1 MSLRIDEIVKRLY
14 EVKPQIGTIAILDLE
29 TTGFEKDARIIEIGA
44 IGLSFDGFDVRI
56 KTFEELINPGVPIT
70 SRITEVTGI
79 TNEELKTAR
88 GDEVYDDFHR
98 WLMQLAPSKCVAH
111 KASFDEGKLRY
122 NMNRV
127 GYMQNLPPF
136 DCTMKL
142 SKQYLTKPKAD
153 NLKVLSEYF
162 NFKNTQA
169 HRALADAE
177 VTAYIYC
184 KIMLGEYE

>member
-14 EVKPQIGTIAILDLE
+14 ETKYDLGSMAIVDLE
-29 TTGFEKDARIIEIGA
+29 TTGFQKDARIIEIGA
-44 IGLSFDGFDVRI
+44 IGISFDGFDVHI
-56 KTFEELINPGVPIT
+56 KTFEELINPGFPIV
-70 SRITEVTGI
+70 SKITEITGI
-79 TNEELKTAR
+79 TNQELEKAR

-98 WLMQLAPSKCVAH
+98 WLMQLAPSRCIAH
-111 KASFDEGKLRY
+111 NAAFDRSKLEY

-127 GYMQNLPPF
+127 GYTQNLPPF

-142 SKQYLTKPKAD
+142 SRQYLTKPKAD
-153 NLKVLSEYF
+153 NLKALSEYF

-177 VTAYIYC
+177 VAAYIYC
-184 KIMLGEYE
+184 KILLGEYE

>member
-1 MSLRIDEIVKRLY
+1 MSLRIGEIVKRLY
-14 EVKPQIGTIAILDLE
+14 EAKPQIGTIGILDLE

-44 IGLSFDGFDVRI
+44 IGLSFDGFDVHI
-56 KTFEELINPGVPIT
+56 KTFEELINPGFPI
-70 SRITEVTGI
+70 SSEITEITGI

-88 GDEVYDDFHR
+88 GDKVYDDFHR

-111 KASFDEGKLRY
+111 NASFDESKLRY

-127 GYMQNLPPF
+127 GYMQDLPPF

-142 SKQYLTKPKAD
+142 SRKYLTKPKAD
-153 NLKVLSEYF
+153 NLKALSEYF

-177 VTAYIYC
+177 VAAYVYC